1 MTNIKICGLM
11 EPEHVTAAVEAGA
24 DFIDF
29 VFAKSK
35 RQITVEQAKTLAS
48 SIPANVKK
56 VGVFVNEDPETIR
69 HIFETV
75 PLDYVQYHGDETNE
89 LIQQIGLPSI
99 KAFSVNE
106 HTNFDEISQYN
117 VDYFLFDAPGVEYR
131 GGSGHTFDWNYLNKC
146 PIDRSRIFLAGGL
159 NAANVQSAIQQTQPF
174 CVDVSSSVETD
185 GKKDVSKIQ
194 VFIET
199 AKGVAQQ

>member
-1 MTNIKICGLM
+1 M
-11 EPEHVTAAVEAGA
+11 EPEHVTAAVDAGA
-24 DFIDF
+24 DFIGF

-35 RQITVEQAKTLAS
+35 RQVSAEQAKILAT
-48 SIPANVKK
+48 SIPSNVKK
-56 VGVFVNEDPETIR
+56 VGVFVNENPETIR

-75 PLDYVQYHGDETNE
+75 TLDYVQYHGDETNE
-89 LIQQIGLPSI
+89 LIQQIGLPTI

-131 GGSGHTFDWNYLNKC
+131 GGSGHTFDWNYLKKC
-146 PIDRSRIFLAGGL
+146 SINSSRIFLAGGL
-159 NAANVQSAIQQTQPF
+159 STSNVKMAIQQIQPF

-185 GKKDVSKIQ
+185 GKKDATKIQ
-194 VFIET
+194 AFIET